1 MVTLL
6 HFRRR
11 QWIINIGRSFEKK
24 NNGADSI
31 PAEPGG
37 GIILENHE
45 TVKKLLKGAGLRN
58 TKQRI
63 RVLELLL
70 EQGVPLS
77 HSEISGLLGEPMD
90 KVTLYRTLQTLQSVG
105 IVHQV
110 QGLDGVW
117 RFCAHDPGVEGCPG
131 DHPHFLCLSCGK
143 MTCMT
148 DQQLPHVDVPEG
160 VEVGG
165 KQLVI
170 YGTCRDCLKAN
181 KSGKKS

>member
-1 MVTLL
+1 MVIDRPNREEEIFLE
-6 HFRRR
+6 
-11 QWIINIGRSFEKK
+11 S
-24 NNGADSI
+24 ADI
-31 PAEPGG
+31 
-37 GIILENHE
+37 
-45 TVKKLLKGAGLRN
+45 VRKLLKEAGLRN

-63 RVLELLL
+63 TVLELLL
-70 EQGVPLS
+70 RKGVPLS
-77 HSEISGLLGEPMD
+77 HAEVSEMLAEPMD

-131 DHPHFLCLSCGK
+131 DHPHFLCLTCGT
-143 MTCMT
+143 MQCLT
-148 DQQLPHVDVPEG
+148 DQSLPRVDVPEG

-170 YGTCRDCLKAN
+170 YGTCADCLK
-181 KSGKKS
+181 KK